1 MKHRHAAA
9 LALVGWYLMVPPF
22 RGKEY
27 DVKAQLSD
35 WSIVKEFDTEKGCK
49 DYPAHLEKLLNERH
63 HGDGNVRV
71 NKALFDKAQ
80 CIASDDP
87 RVKKMK

>member
-1 MKHRHAAA
+1 MKLRHAAA
-9 LALVGWYLMVPPF
+9 LTVVGWYLMVPPF
-22 RGKEY
+22 RDKEY
-27 DVKAQLSD
+27 DAKAQLSD

-49 DYPAHLEKLLNERH
+49 DYPAHLEKLLNEGH

-80 CIASDDP
+80 CIAGDDP

>member
-1 MKHRHAAA
+1 MKHLHAAT

-35 WSIVKEFDTEKGCK
+35 WSIMKEFDTEKGCK
-49 DYPAHLEKLLNERH
+49 DYPAHLEKLLKEKH
-63 HGDGNVRV
+63 HGDGNLVV
-71 NKALFDKAQ
+71 NKVLFDKTQ

-87 RVKKMK
+87 HLKKK